1 MNRLGKL
8 VFGVFAA
15 FGIAWT
21 GLVAYPIL
29 TFAGLKQAT
38 DEASG
43 DLVPPPKPGVAEQG
57 YHVYAANGCVYC
69 HSQYVRDPAEGA
81 DIDRKWGKR
90 RTVARDYIFDR
101 HVFLGNSRSGAD
113 LTNLGVRQTDAQWYY
128 RELYSPRLVH
138 PETTMPAYRWLFRT
152 QKISGQAS
160 DDALKIEGPES
171 PAAGFEIV
179 PTAQGKAL
187 VAYLLSLK
195 RDYPLPEAPEP
206 AQ

>member
-1 MNRLGKL
+1 MNRLGNL
-8 VFGVFAA
+8 LFGVFAA
-15 FGIAWT
+15 FGIAWI

-29 TFAGLKQAT
+29 TFAGLQQVT

-43 DLVPPPKPGVAEQG
+43 ERVPPPKPGVAEQG

-69 HSQYVRDPAEGA
+69 HSQYVRDTGEGA

-101 HVFLGNSRSGAD
+101 QVFLGTSRSGAD
-113 LTNLGVRQTDAQWYY
+113 LTNLGVRQNDVQWYY
-128 RELYSPRLVH
+128 RELYSPRSVH

-160 DDALKIEGPES
+160 DDALKIEGPDA
-171 PAAGFEIV
+171 PTPGYEIV
-179 PTAQGKAL
+179 PTAQGRAL
-187 VAYLLSLK
+187 IAYLLSLK